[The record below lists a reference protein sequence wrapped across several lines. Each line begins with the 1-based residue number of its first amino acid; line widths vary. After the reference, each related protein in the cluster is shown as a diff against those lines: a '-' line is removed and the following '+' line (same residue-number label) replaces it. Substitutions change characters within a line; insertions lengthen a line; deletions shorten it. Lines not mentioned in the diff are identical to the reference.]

1 MNLSPKPANPRQ
13 TCLQEVPATVGSNA
27 KGGSREEV
35 SSAASW
41 IADQQRLQVLGQG
54 SILPLAYCKVQKSGK
69 YRGTSVLGPQLY
81 FHILQI
87 RVF

>member
-1 MNLSPKPANPRQ
+1 VNLSPKPANPRQ

-41 IADQQRLQVLGQG
+41 IAEPTETSSSWARLHSSLG
-54 SILPLAYCKVQKSGK
+54 LL
-69 YRGTSVLGPQLY
+69 
-81 FHILQI
+81 
-87 RVF
+87 